1 MGALIAQT
9 RPVPGE
15 IMNDKGSVRPTER
28 RRPRAKAPTS
38 GRTPS
43 KTGANRVTKALV
55 RALER
60 AGSRSDRSPKV
71 ARRVAAVRDQ
81 TVCGACG
88 AVFVRKTWRRSSRR
102 LQEAMVQ
109 GALPGVCPACR
120 QVVNRQAFGRVIL
133 EGSYVELHAAELLR
147 RIDNVAMRAAFTQ
160 PERRLIGID
169 TRGSTVEVLTTSQKL
184 AHRIARE
191 LEKAFRGSV
200 SYHWSDGDGRLLA
213 TWHRDQ

>member
-1 MGALIAQT
+1 
-9 RPVPGE
+9 
-15 IMNDKGSVRPTER
+15 
-28 RRPRAKAPTS
+28 
-38 GRTPS
+38 
-43 KTGANRVTKALV
+43 
-55 RALER
+55 
-60 AGSRSDRSPKV
+60 
-71 ARRVAAVRDQ
+71 
-81 TVCGACG
+81 
-88 AVFVRKTWRRSSRR
+88 
-102 LQEAMVQ
+102 MVQ

-120 QVVNRQAFGRVIL
+120 QVVNGQAFGRVIL

-213 TWHRDQ
+213 VWHRDQ

>member
-1 MGALIAQT
+1 MID
-9 RPVPGE
+9 RS
-15 IMNDKGSVRPTER
+15 SVRPTGGNR
-28 RRPRAKAPTS
+28 RRAKAAPPS
-38 GRTPS
+38 RRLQDSARTH
-43 KTGANRVTKALV
+43 RVGKALV

-60 AGSRSDRSPKV
+60 VGVRSDKSPEV
-71 ARRVAAVRDQ
+71 ARKVAAVPEQ
-81 TVCGACG
+81 TACGGCG

-102 LQEAMVQ
+102 LHEAMVQ

-120 QVVNRQAFGRVIL
+120 QVVNGQAFGRVIL

-147 RIDNVAMRAAFTQ
+147 RIRNVATRAAFTQ

-213 TWHRDQ
+213 IWHRDQ